1 MGTIQEYMINTS
13 MYKDFKN
20 KDFSSIIKTITFG
33 IVIINLSK
41 IVFISS
47 VFTLPL
53 LAAFQTFFH
62 YIFIIY
68 KFVTVLTINMFERNL
83 SFSNEVAGNKM

>member
-33 IVIINLSK
+33 IVIINFSK

-53 LAAFQTFFH
+53 FKHF
-62 YIFIIY
+62 FII
-68 KFVTVLTINMFERNL
+68 FLLFISL
-83 SFSNEVAGNKM
+83 